1 MGGDPGEQETAGTPG
16 EGELLRP
23 LDFTNALTTV
33 APRTSGEALDQP
45 KGG

>member
-1 MGGDPGEQETAGTPG
+1 MGGDLGEQETAGTPG

-33 APRTSGEALDQP
+33 APRTSGESLDQP